1 VDRIRFDLDGYLA
14 RIGWTVPRDATFR
27 TMAGVLRAHM
37 TRIPFENLDVLRGR
51 GVQTDRDSVYAKLV
65 AAGRGGYCF
74 EHGTLLQA
82 ALEQLGF
89 SPVAHAARVI
99 LLRPRSEAPQT
110 HMFLTAR
117 LDNERYVL
125 DPGFGGHGPLVP
137 VSLEGAE
144 ARDHRDVHRMLRHD
158 DEWVLEAHIDG
169 RATPLWSSTLESA
182 EPVDFVMANHYVSTF
197 PTSPFV
203 TNLMLRAITPRGRV
217 SVMNRALTRRH
228 DSGEEKHVLESR
240 AALRTL
246 LNEDFGFDLLDI
258 EGLRVP
264 SVPEW
269 T

>member
-1 VDRIRFDLDGYLA
+1 
-14 RIGWTVPRDATFR
+14 
-27 TMAGVLRAHM
+27 MAGVLRAHM
-37 TRIPFENLDVLRGR
+37 TAIPFENLDVLRGR
-51 GVQTDRDSVYAKLV
+51 GVHTDRESVYAKLV

-89 SPVAHAARVI
+89 RPVAHAARVI

-110 HMFLTAR
+110 HMFLTVQ
-117 LDNERYVL
+117 LDDGRYVL

-137 VSLEGAE
+137 VSLEGTE
-144 ARDHRDVHRMLRHD
+144 ARDHRDVHRMVRRE
-158 DEWVLEAHIDG
+158 DEWVLEAQIDG
-169 RATPLWSSTLESA
+169 QATPLWSSTLAPA
-182 EPVDFVMANHYVSTF
+182 EPVDFVMANHFVSTF

-203 TNLMLRAITPRGRV
+203 MNLMLRAITPGGRV
-217 SVMNRALTRRH
+217 SVFNRALTRRH
-228 DSGEEKHVLESR
+228 DNGEEKHVVESR
-240 AALRTL
+240 AALRAL
-246 LNEDFGFDLLDI
+246 LKKDFGFDLPDV